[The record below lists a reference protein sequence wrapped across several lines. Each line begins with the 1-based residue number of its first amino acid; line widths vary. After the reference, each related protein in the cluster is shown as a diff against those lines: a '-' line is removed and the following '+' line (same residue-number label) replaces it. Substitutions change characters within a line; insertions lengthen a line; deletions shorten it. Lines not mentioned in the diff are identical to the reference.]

1 MSFDAE
7 TLNRL
12 SRLAALDISPDQLR
26 SLGGEMDSILALIA
40 QLQAVDTAGVTP
52 LAHSLSVLGEVTLR
66 LRPDVAVTD
75 IDRAANMKNAPETE
89 NGLFLVPKV
98 LE

>member
-12 SRLAALDISPDQLR
+12 SRLAALDVSSDQLQ

-40 QLQAVDTAGVTP
+40 QLQAVDTTGVTP
-52 LAHSLSVLGEVTLR
+52 LAHPLSALGEVTLR
-66 LRPDVAVTD
+66 LRADVAAAD

-98 LE
+98 LD

>member
-12 SRLAALDISPDQLR
+12 SRLAALDISSDQLQ

-40 QLQAVDTAGVTP
+40 QLQAVDTTGVTP
-52 LAHSLSVLGEVTLR
+52 LAHPLSALGEVTLR
-66 LRPDVAVTD
+66 LRADVAAAD

-98 LE
+98 LD